1 MAFCHKTQRF
11 HAKAA
16 SSGLPLLLSYNLLCK
31 RNCLFSNGSAASCRH
46 HYHLLPTKCYILIC
60 NMWLNARRKVAF
72 RIVKDGLSPC
82 ERRSFA
88 RYLIFC
94 QNTRKSKPVICIHQE
109 RGGFYEKLHPHGL
122 CLHQNFVYLQPCYN
136 R

>member
-60 NMWLNARRKVAF
+60 NMWLNARRKVTF
-72 RIVKDGLSPC
+72 RIVKDGLLHGTLFSVKIQEKANPL
-82 ERRSFA
+82 FA
-88 RYLIFC
+88 YIKKGVDFMKNCIRMVCVCIKILYIC
-94 QNTRKSKPVICIHQE
+94 SRVII
-109 RGGFYEKLHPHGL
+109 G
-122 CLHQNFVYLQPCYN
+122 N